1 MLGMKKGSKSG
12 YYIGAGVIAGS
23 VLLIW
28 IIAFSPFSV
37 LPGTTTTDADDQALS
52 TFTLLDYRTGEDV
65 SEWVEV
71 SVWTEDPDDLPFDQ
85 DDDPY
90 RLANFDEDVSSKDAS
105 DADIDL
111 RDFAHAWLEIDPDF
125 ESDYGG
131 YNGVVAFSDIIVS
144 NDFRKLSPG
153 VNYDYIVYVYH
164 EPSNVSINVFERT
177 NNLFFDLDTS
187 DEWGQTTGNALGFPY
202 YNNTD
207 TGRFVVALNV
217 PYNSTHGHHAGV
229 VGGDE
234 WDIDRDEL
242 DDMTRDELFWLA
254 DQSNFRTVASY
265 YDMQDDT
272 LKDYSSYE
280 KLEMLTNA
288 FTVRFRF
295 NATVSLVAGNANQV
309 NMTLSDR
316 DGIKVPAELV
326 VSGTDIYAIFY
337 EPITF
342 TNHMYN
348 FDIDIFTIGASINV
362 TYVQTGRVVV
372 PQGDSP
378 FSLGAFTPYNTA
390 PIFDELHLLVAGW
403 LPNNHHWFRPPTS

>member
-1 MLGMKKGSKSG
+1 MRTRTSGDKSKNK
-12 YYIGAGVIAGS
+12 YYIGAGVLAGAIF
-23 VLLIW
+23 LIW

-90 RLANFDEDVSSKDAS
+90 RLTNFDEDVSSKDAS

-111 RDFAHAWLEIDPDF
+111 RDFTHAWLEIDPDF

-131 YNGVVAFSDIIVS
+131 YNAVFSPSITS

-153 VNYDYIVYVYH
+153 ANYDYIVYVYH
-164 EPSNVSINVFERT
+164 EPSNVSINVLERG
-177 NNLFFDLDTS
+177 NNLFFDFDNAN
-187 DEWGQTTGNALGFPY
+187 EWGQTPGNNIGFPF

-207 TGRFVVALNV
+207 TGRFTVVLNT
-217 PYNSTHGHHAGV
+217 PYNSTDGHHAGV

-254 DQSNFRTVASY
+254 DQSNFRTVAPY
-265 YDMQDDT
+265 YDIQDDT

-288 FTVRFRF
+288 FAVRFRF
-295 NATVSLVAGNANQV
+295 NTTISLVAGNVFQV

-316 DGIKVPAELV
+316 DGIDVPAELV
-326 VSGTDIYAIFY
+326 ISGTDVYAIFY

-348 FDIDIFTIGASINV
+348 FDIDIFTIGVDINC
-362 TYVQTGRVVV
+362 TYVQTGRIVV

-378 FSLGAFTPYNTA
+378 FSLGAFTVYNTA
-390 PIFDELHLLVAGW
+390 TLWDILSRTDDDVYPLHHEW
-403 LPNNHHWFRPPTS
+403 WRPPTS